1 MDYEVFEPENERIA
15 RFVVRFLWESGYY
28 AGYQLGYPKNKVF
41 ARVDTKEEA
50 KRISITIRGFMEK
63 FKLTESELTLE
74 LKKPIN
80 TSKPLLKERENVAN
94 LIANSELESDKTELQ
109 ELETERIELKLEESE
124 EPEPT
129 FELKQ
134 EPEQYEPEEPESK
147 ETKPGLEEPEPE
159 PEEPEPTL
167 GLEPEPEQFET
178 EPVLKLESG
187 PERKQKKNKPV
198 EEPFNFK
205 MF

>member
-15 RFVVRFLWESGYY
+15 RFVVRFLWDSGYY
-28 AGYQLGYPKNKVF
+28 AGYQLGYLKNKVF
-41 ARVDTKEEA
+41 VRVDTEEEA
-50 KRISITIRGFMEK
+50 KRISVTIRGLMEK

-94 LIANSELESDKTELQ
+94 ITAHSELESEKTEPQ
-109 ELETERIELKLEESE
+109 ELETERIELELEEP

-129 FELKQ
+129 FELNQ
-134 EPEQYEPEEPESK
+134 EPEQYEPEELELK
-147 ETKPGLEEPEPE
+147 ETKPGLGEPEPELEEPEPI
-159 PEEPEPTL
+159 L

-178 EPVLKLESG
+178 EPILKLESG
-187 PERKQKKNKPV
+187 PETKQKKSKPA
-198 EEPFNFK
+198 EEPFSFK
-205 MF
+205 TF